1 MDTNKFFEMMEKVEN
16 SLNRPNVFKDGTKKE
31 KSVAVLL
38 CFVFIA
44 LWIWLFYEYV
54 IHNNYK
60 LELLSLFIFLVYASL
75 FIYLGSFQCI
85 NRNVYNKSQTSE
97 EKELNSFIDNLKK
110 NKISKKQYSVI
121 IEYFTN
127 KISNEIKF
135 RYNGSVIYLSLVV
148 IPYLI
153 SYFSQSDQKLEIML
167 YLIIGSFF
175 IPFFISLYNFFKDFK
190 IIRYKKIVYLL
201 NLQKMIGKY

>member
-1 MDTNKFFEMMEKVEN
+1 MDTNKFFEMMKKVEN
-16 SLNRPNVFKDGTKKE
+16 SLNRPNVFKYGTKKE
-31 KSVAVLL
+31 KIVTVLL
-38 CFVFIA
+38 WFVFIA
-44 LWIWLFYEYV
+44 LWSWLFYENVSSKEGKY
-54 IHNNYK
+54 N
-60 LELLSLFIFLVYASL
+60 LLSLFIFLMYTSL
-75 FIYLGSFQCI
+75 FIIYLGSFQCI
-85 NRNVYNKSQTSE
+85 NSNVSQTSE
-97 EKELNSFIDNLKK
+97 EKELNSFIDNLEK

-153 SYFSQSDQKLEIML
+153 SYFSQSDQKLKVMV

-175 IPFFISLYNFFKDFK
+175 IPFFISLYNFCRDFK

-201 NLQKMIGKY
+201 NLQMMIENN